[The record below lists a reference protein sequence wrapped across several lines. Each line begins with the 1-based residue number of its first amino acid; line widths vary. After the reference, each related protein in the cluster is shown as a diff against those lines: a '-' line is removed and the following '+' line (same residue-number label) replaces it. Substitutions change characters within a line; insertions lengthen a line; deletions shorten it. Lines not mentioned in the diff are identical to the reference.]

1 MVARCPQRVHS
12 SMWPPSAAVRQRA
25 IATRTLIWVQRVHWR
40 LRSMKAV
47 PAVRDRSATSRG
59 GLLASPTR
67 QRPPRERLRSHGL
80 YGSNLVLLWW
90 RELNPR
96 SWSEPNASPG
106 LILLKNTH
114 QRPWIMAFP
123 SLPVSSEEQ
132 IRPRNCVLRLIVS
145 CPTRQNHPPAY
156 AGIHPMYCERSNTSR
171 DYCANETVQDRVWN
185 CGSDAENVRD
195 VSNTIAVARGG

>member
-1 MVARCPQRVHS
+1 MKMTSSHRCGDAQPRRAGKLTRDALRLLETGTPRCQTNRGVSVARPFAHG
-12 SMWPPSAAVRQRA
+12 P
-25 IATRTLIWVQRVHWR
+25 
-40 LRSMKAV
+40 RSL
-47 PAVRDRSATSRG
+47 TSD
-59 GLLASPTR
+59 
-67 QRPPRERLRSHGL
+67 GL

-145 CPTRQNHPPAY
+145 CSTRQNHPPALRRNPAHVLRAVKY
-156 AGIHPMYCERSNTSR
+156 QSR
-171 DYCANETVQDRVWN
+171 LLC
-185 CGSDAENVRD
+185 
-195 VSNTIAVARGG
+195 